1 MTRNELI
8 EKVARELCL
17 SDGMDPDQDVIAGQ
31 AAGYEN
37 FGPRFQS
44 AERSQNMCGNRNY
57 MADASVAIST
67 ILAALQEPTGEM
79 NVAALQWSYNKYGKP
94 IGNEAAHGCWR
105 AMLNASPLGEQS
117 E

>member
-1 MTRNELI
+1 MPSKEHEALV

-17 SDGMDPDQDVIAGQ
+17 SDGLDPDQEVIAGQ

-44 AERSQNMCGNRNY
+44 AERSQNICGERNY
-57 MADASVAIST
+57 MADARVAIST
-67 ILAALQEPTGEM
+67 ILTALQEPTEGMRTAGALGMKGEQFRDIARTTWLEM
-79 NVAALQWSYNKYGKP
+79 LAAS
-94 IGNEAAHGCWR
+94 A
-105 AMLNASPLGEQS
+105 LGEQS

>member
-1 MTRNELI
+1 MASKELI

-17 SDGMDPDQDVIAGQ
+17 SDGVDPDEDVIAGQ

-67 ILAALQEPTGEM
+67 ILAALQEPTEGVFEAGHETLYEGDYDATM
-79 NVAALQWSYNKYGKP
+79 NFALEP
-94 IGNEAAHGCWR
+94 AWR